1 MELVNGDVARGWR
14 EQERGAQQTGG
25 FSIKSESLGDVVANQ
40 RHCRER
46 SVLHRNKKHRVTKNC
61 EERCKKKNDRFD
73 VVAQQGNV
81 FNRHIQTAV
90 NQLPDRLDIIGQ
102 VERPILEIRPAGIGR
117 PGADEEEQGRK
128 RGNDY
133 LTRLNCLPLSCDH
146 LELPRASSFGW
157 FLFAFGI
164 VRLNPWRKGWD
175 SNPRWVAP
183 RSISSRVP

>member
-46 SVLHRNKKHRVTKNC
+46 SILHRNKKHRVTKNC
-61 EERCKKKNDRFD
+61 EERCKKKDDRFD

-81 FNRHIQTAV
+81 FDRHIQPTM
-90 NQLPDRLDIIGQ
+90 NQLPDRLDIVSQ
-102 VERPILEIRPAGIGR
+102 VERPILEIRPASIGR
-117 PGADEEEQGRK
+117 PRADEEEQARE

-133 LTRLNCLPLSCDH
+133 LARLDRLPLSCDH
-146 LELPRASSFGW
+146 LEIAASIPVWMGPFCIWNRAIKS
-157 FLFAFGI
+157 
-164 VRLNPWRKGWD
+164 
-175 SNPRWVAP
+175 VAEGVGFEP
-183 RSISSRVP
+183 TVGYPT